1 MLTEAELRRLIDMGL
16 AHSKAD
22 QTEIL
27 VFDGDESLTR
37 FANNEIHQNVSQR
50 DATLLT
56 RVVFGKRIGVASLN
70 NTSEEGVK
78 QVIERASAL
87 AEHQVEDPDFQ
98 TLPGPQPGQKA
109 GGYVEATAAST
120 PEERAEAVGIL
131 VARAMESGLVAAGAF
146 STEAGQIAIG
156 NSLGVFS
163 HHTTTEARLSA
174 VVMSDTSSGYADQV
188 TSDVREV
195 DSDAVARIAVEK
207 ALRGKEPQSIEP
219 GEYEVVLDE
228 PAVCDIVDFLAYLGF
243 GALAVQEGRSF
254 MAGHIGEKVLGDN
267 ITVWDDGLAADTIP
281 FPFDFE
287 GVPKQRVNLV
297 TNGIA
302 KGLVYDTNTALKD
315 GVASTGHGLPAGN
328 TFGPVPRNLFLAPGT
343 ASKEEL
349 IRSVKRGIFITRFW
363 YTRTVHP
370 LSITVTGMTRD
381 GTFLIENGEI
391 VAPVR
396 NLRFTQ
402 SYVEALNH
410 VDLLGKDAKLQKD
423 MFAYNRVPAL
433 KIAKWNF
440 TGVTEY

>member
-1 MLTEAELRRLIDMGL
+1 M
-16 AHSKAD
+16 
-22 QTEIL
+22 
-27 VFDGDESLTR
+27 
-37 FANNEIHQNVSQR
+37 
-50 DATLLT
+50 
-56 RVVFGKRIGVASLN
+56 
-70 NTSEEGVK
+70 
-78 QVIERASAL
+78 
-87 AEHQVEDPDFQ
+87 
-98 TLPGPQPGQKA
+98 
-109 GGYVEATAAST
+109 
-120 PEERAEAVGIL
+120 
-131 VARAMESGLVAAGAF
+131 
-146 STEAGQIAIG
+146 
-156 NSLGVFS
+156 
-163 HHTTTEARLSA
+163 
-174 VVMSDTSSGYADQV
+174 
-188 TSDVREV
+188 
-195 DSDAVARIAVEK
+195 
-207 ALRGKEPQSIEP
+207 
-219 GEYEVVLDE
+219 LDE

>member
-98 TLPGPQPGQKA
+98 TLPGPLPVQKA

-131 VARAMESGLVAAGAF
+131 VASAMESGLVAAGAF

-402 SYVEALNH
+402 SYVDALNH

>member
-1 MLTEAELRRLIDMGL
+1 MLTEAELRRLIDVGL

-70 NTSEEGVK
+70 NTSEAGVK

-131 VARAMESGLVAAGAF
+131 VARAMEAGLVAAGAF

-207 ALRGKEPQSIEP
+207 ALRGKEPQSIAP

-287 GVPKQRVNLV
+287 GVPKQRVDLV

-315 GVASTGHGLPAGN
+315 GVASTGHGLPAGS

-349 IRSVKRGIFITRFW
+349 IRSVKRGIFVTRFW

>member
-70 NTSEEGVK
+70 NASEEGVK

-287 GVPKQRVNLV
+287 GVPKQRVDLV
-297 TNGIA
+297 TNGMA

-315 GVASTGHGLPAGN
+315 GVASTGHGLPAGS

-349 IRSVKRGIFITRFW
+349 IRSVKRGIFVTRFW

>member
-1 MLTEAELRRLIDMGL
+1 MLTEAELRHLIDVGL

-37 FANNEIHQNVSQR
+37 FANNEIHQNVSHR

-70 NTSEEGVK
+70 NASEEGVK

-287 GVPKQRVNLV
+287 GVPKQRVDLV

-315 GVASTGHGLPAGN
+315 GVASTGHGLPAGS

-349 IRSVKRGIFITRFW
+349 IRSVKRGIFVTRFW

>member
-1 MLTEAELRRLIDMGL
+1 MLTEAELRRLIDVGL

-131 VARAMESGLVAAGAF
+131 VARAMEAGLVAAGAF

-156 NSLGVFS
+156 NSLGVFN

-188 TSDVREV
+188 TSDVLEV
-195 DSDAVARIAVEK
+195 DSDAVAMIAIEK

-315 GVASTGHGLPAGN
+315 GVASTGHGLPAGS

-440 TGVTEY
+440 TGITEY

>member
-1 MLTEAELRRLIDMGL
+1 MLTEAELRHLIDVGL

-37 FANNEIHQNVSQR
+37 FANNEIHQNVSHR

-70 NTSEEGVK
+70 NASEEGVK

-163 HHTTTEARLSA
+163 HHSTTEARLSA

-315 GVASTGHGLPAGN
+315 GVASTGHGLPAGS

-349 IRSVKRGIFITRFW
+349 IRSVKRGIFVTRFW

-402 SYVEALNH
+402 SYVDALNH

>member
-1 MLTEAELRRLIDMGL
+1 MLTEAELRHLIDVGL

-37 FANNEIHQNVSQR
+37 FANNEIHQNVSHR

-70 NTSEEGVK
+70 NASEEGVK

-98 TLPGPQPGQKA
+98 TLPGPQPNQKA

-195 DSDAVARIAVEK
+195 DSDAVAKIAVEK

-287 GVPKQRVNLV
+287 GVPKQRVDLV

-315 GVASTGHGLPAGN
+315 GVASTGHGLPAGS

-349 IRSVKRGIFITRFW
+349 IRSVKRGIFVTRFW

>member
-70 NTSEEGVK
+70 NASEEGVK

-131 VARAMESGLVAAGAF
+131 VARAMEAGLVAAGAF

-287 GVPKQRVNLV
+287 GVPKQRVDLV
-297 TNGIA
+297 TNGMA

-315 GVASTGHGLPAGN
+315 GVASTGHGLPAGS

-391 VAPVR
+391 IAPVR

>member
-1 MLTEAELRRLIDMGL
+1 MLTEAELRRLIDAGL

-131 VARAMESGLVAAGAF
+131 VARAMEAGLVAAGAF
-146 STEAGQIAIG
+146 STEAGQMAIG

-174 VVMSDTSSGYADQV
+174 VLMSDTSSGYADQV

-287 GVPKQRVNLV
+287 GVPKQRVDLV

-315 GVASTGHGLPAGN
+315 GVASTGHGLPAGS

-402 SYVEALNH
+402 SYVDALNH

-440 TGVTEY
+440 TGITEY